1 MKYILTF
8 LSAVILVSILTPLFR
23 KLARRLNIMDVPAG
37 IKAHQKPVPYLGGA
51 AIYLAF
57 VIPLVLVVRFGL
69 VTGEGNTIAESLGMI
84 GGVTKEMPALLSG
97 GLSRE
102 MAALLAGGTLI
113 ALLGLIDDIKR
124 LSFYIKFIVQVLAAI
139 ILILGGIRLT
149 IEILPTP
156 LNILF
161 TIIWVVAI
169 TNAFNIIDVMDGLS
183 SGVAFISVAIF
194 FIIALLTD
202 EPLVALMSAAL
213 AGSTLGFLGYNLQ
226 PATIFMGDAGSG
238 FIGFILAAIA
248 MGGSYTGRND
258 LALLSPILILGIP
271 IYDTVLVSILRIR
284 RRKPIFEGSS
294 DHFALRLLAMGF
306 SPRNTVLLAYS
317 ISLCMGIVTFIIVRV
332 QIWWALALLIAVG
345 ILSLLAAVRLSRVE
359 MKDSR

>member
-8 LSAVILVSILTPLFR
+8 LSALILASLLTPLFR

-57 VIPLVLVVRFGL
+57 LIPLIVLMALGAGKGL
-69 VTGEGNTIAESLGMI
+69 AETIDRGFGMI
-84 GGVTKEMPALLSG
+84 GGLNRQMVALLT
-97 GLSRE
+97 
-102 MAALLAGGTLI
+102 GGTLI
-113 ALLGLIDDIKR
+113 ALLGLIDDLKR

-139 ILILGGIRLT
+139 ILILGGIGLT

-156 LNILF
+156 LNMLF

-169 TNAFNIIDVMDGLS
+169 TNALNIIDVMDGLS
-183 SGVAFISVAIF
+183 SGIAFISVAIF
-194 FIIALLTD
+194 FVIALLTE

-213 AGSTLGFLGYNLQ
+213 AGSTLGFLGYNFQ
-226 PATIFMGDAGSG
+226 PATIFMGDTGSG
-238 FIGFILAAIA
+238 FIGFILAAVA

-271 IYDTVLVSILRIR
+271 IYDTVLVSTLRIR
-284 RRKPIFEGSS
+284 RRKPIFKGSS
-294 DHFALRLLAMGF
+294 DHFALRLSAMGF
-306 SPRNTVLLAYS
+306 SARNTVLLAYS
-317 ISLCMGIVTFIIVRV
+317 ISLCMGIVTFVIVRV
-332 QIWWALALLIAVG
+332 HIWWALALLIAVG
-345 ILSLLAAVRLSRVE
+345 ILSFLAALRLNRVE